1 MNCGFLK
8 TILTLFMPEYL
19 RFRSTYYGHFQN
31 GRYLVN
37 FCLKR
42 TIKMIGLRWGAY
54 MLELFFTK
62 SYACILRF
70 FLSGVHAIYS
80 FVLFYFSI
88 SDRNIMEFSTLKIN
102 VKCVKICGQINQCS
116 LEGILN
122 FIKKTNLLPRV
133 ISHRCRSAAPGLSF
147 FQMDSGTSIFF
158 RLGVQICS
166 LESS

>member
-1 MNCGFLK
+1 MNCGFLM

-70 FLSGVHAIYS
+70 FYRVYMQFIH
-80 FVLFYFSI
+80 LFCFI
-88 SDRNIMEFSTLKIN
+88 SAYQTE
-102 VKCVKICGQINQCS
+102 
-116 LEGILN
+116 
-122 FIKKTNLLPRV
+122 
-133 ISHRCRSAAPGLSF
+133 ISWSSAL
-147 FQMDSGTSIFF
+147 
-158 RLGVQICS
+158 
-166 LESS
+166 

>member
-1 MNCGFLK
+1 MGCIYVG
-8 TILTLFMPEYL
+8 TLFYEVICMY
-19 RFRSTYYGHFQN
+19 
-31 GRYLVN
+31 
-37 FCLKR
+37 
-42 TIKMIGLRWGAY
+42 IKV
-54 MLELFFTK
+54 
-62 SYACILRF
+62 

-80 FVLFYFSI
+80 FVLFYFCI